1 MIERGKIRNKE
12 HIPIKDYS
20 GLQYGKI
27 TPTDID
33 GFMDFG
39 DRTFIFIELKH
50 GKGAIPFGQK
60 LALERLC
67 DACESPERKAAVIV
81 ARYQNEGAEID
92 VAPLPVSEYRF
103 LRTWHVPREAISV
116 RQAIDVLLSRSIY
129 RQLKQA
135 VPGA

>member
-12 HIPIKDYS
+12 HVPVKDYS

-39 DRTFIFIELKH
+39 NKTFIFIEPKY
-50 GKGAIPFGQK
+50 GTGVIPFGQK

-67 DACESPERKAAVIV
+67 DACESSDRASAVIV
-81 ARYQNEGAEID
+81 ARYNTKTGEID
-92 VAPLPVSEYRF
+92 VAPLPVSEYRIQNK
-103 LRTWHVPREAISV
+103 WHIPSREITV
-116 RQAIDVLLSRSIY
+116 RQAIDTLIAWKRN
-129 RQLKQA
+129 A
-135 VPGA
+135 A

>member
-12 HIPIKDYS
+12 HIPVKDYS

-39 DRTFIFIELKH
+39 DKTFIFLELKY
-50 GKGAIPFGQK
+50 GNGVIPFGQK

-67 DACESPERKAAVIV
+67 DACESPERKTVLIV
-81 ARYQNEGAEID
+81 ARYMSKEAEIN
-92 VAPLPVSEYRF
+92 VAPLPVSEYRI
-103 LRTWHVPREAISV
+103 LRTWHIPRKIISV
-116 RQAIDVLLSRSIY
+116 RQAIDVLLSREV
-129 RQLKQA
+129 A
-135 VPGA
+135 E